1 MSMTASKQRSS
12 AAAHLREIGDRIPLG
27 FQHYSKER
35 KMVFFDKT
43 LFVAFVSCCA
53 LALQSVSWAA
63 GPEEGAQPANPVV
76 VMKTS
81 EGVIRIELWPG
92 KAPATVKNFLQYVD
106 EGFYNGTIFH
116 RVMDGFMIQG
126 GGFTPE
132 MTQKPAHAAVKNEAS
147 ADLKNDLGTVAMA
160 RTNVVDSA
168 TAQFFINVADNSF
181 LNHRDNSPSG
191 FGYAVFGKV
200 VGGMD
205 VVNKIKAVSTANSG
219 QFQNVPVKPVIIES
233 IARE

>member
-1 MSMTASKQRSS
+1 
-12 AAAHLREIGDRIPLG
+12 LREIGDRRPPGI
-27 FQHYSKER
+27 QHYSKER
-35 KMVFFDKT
+35 MMVFLGKT
-43 LFVAFVSCCA
+43 LFVAFVSWCA
-53 LALQSVSWAA
+53 VALQSVSLAA
-63 GPEEGAQPANPVV
+63 GPDESAQPANPVV

-81 EGVIRIELWPG
+81 EGVVRIELWPG

-126 GGFTPE
+126 GGFTPD
-132 MTQKPAHAAVKNEAS
+132 MAQKPTHASVKNEAS
-147 ADLKNDLGTVAMA
+147 SDVKNDIGTIAMA

-205 VVNKIKAVSTANSG
+205 VVDKIKAVATANSG

-233 IARE
+233 ITRE